1 MGYGDLYGSAR
12 AEDHAPQGRQGQED
26 RMMKILGW
34 VGDGDLY
41 GSDRAEDHAPKAD
54 RVKMKILGWV
64 GDGDLYGSD
73 RAEDH
78 APKVDRVKKIGASG
92 WVVVTEGRVSSP
104 VYIPQGR

>member
-1 MGYGDLYGSAR
+1 MGI
-12 AEDHAPQGRQGQED
+12 RQSRQ
-26 RMMKILGW
+26 ILGW

-78 APKVDRVKKIGASG
+78 AP
-92 WVVVTEGRVSSP
+92 
-104 VYIPQGR
+104 QGRQGQEDGRMKWVGDGR